1 MKTMYKVHYTTG
13 GYDWTDVDNYEMDF
27 VPTLEEAM
35 EMGKTIKHEGGWGN
49 TGDWNITKHTM
60 DEETFTYKVEVVYYY
75 DWYEEVGQFEHY
87 AEMVEYHT
95 KELEKARA
103 MKPKTENGEQRK
115 QKKIAEELKVIEE
128 YKKELEKKGL

>member
-13 GYDWTDVDNYEMDF
+13 GYDWTDVDNHEMDF

-75 DWYEEVGQFEHY
+75 DWYEEVGQFEYY
-87 AEMVEYHT
+87 AEMVERHT
-95 KELEKARA
+95 KELEKAKA
-103 MKPKTENGEQRK
+103 MKPKTEKGEQRK
-115 QKKIAEELKVIEE
+115 QKKIAEELKAIEE
-128 YKKELEKKGL
+128 YKKGLEKKGL